1 MKKPVILAATL
12 LALVTVCPAFAFKAL
27 DIAASDGNPYDLST
41 LEASAIHGNIQAQ
54 FWLGA
59 YYASE
64 GDRVRA
70 IHWYRKAA
78 LQGDARAENIM
89 GLAYYKGRGVPRN
102 YLKAVRW
109 YRKAAEQGNAL
120 AENNLGKAY
129 YFGQGVPQDYAKA
142 VHWFH
147 LAAQRGLI
155 NAQANLGDA
164 YAHGLGVPRNISEAI
179 YWWKK
184 AAVQGGRVGKL
195 AQQNINS
202 YKHPGLTENSQA
214 YQRD

>member
-12 LALVTVCPAFAFKAL
+12 LALVTVGPAYAAKQL
-27 DIAASDGNPYDLST
+27 DIAAYKGDPSDLAK
-41 LEASAIHGNIQAQ
+41 LETSAIHGDIQAQ

-59 YYASE
+59 YYGSE
-64 GDRVRA
+64 GDRA
-70 IHWYRKAA
+70 KTIHWYRKAA
-78 LQGDARAENIM
+78 LQGEARAENIM

-102 YLKAVRW
+102 YFKAVRW
-109 YRKAAEQGNAL
+109 YRKAAQQGDAL

-142 VHWFH
+142 AYWFH
-147 LAAQRGLI
+147 KAAQQGLV
-155 NAQANLGDA
+155 NAEANLGDA
-164 YAHGLGVPRNISEAI
+164 YANGLGVPKNIPEAI

-184 AAVQGGRVGKL
+184 AAAQGGRVGKL

-202 YKHPGLTENSQA
+202 YEHPGLTENSQA